1 MVQKIK
7 LALLQMEVVDDKS
20 ANIKK
25 AKKMI
30 SSASK
35 EGAELI
41 ILPEMF
47 NCPYD
52 NSRFRDYAENPSKSP
67 TLDAMAEISRDKQIH
82 LVAGSIP
89 ELSQGNIYNTSFFFN
104 AKGAILGFHRKMHLF
119 DIDVPGKIFFKE
131 SDTLTAGEK
140 ITVIESDLGKVGI
153 GICYDIRFP
162 ELSRLMAL
170 KGADILVYPGAFN
183 LTTGPAHW
191 KTLLRSRAMDNQ
203 IFIAA
208 ASPARN
214 ENASYVAYG
223 HSLICNPWGEVIK
236 EAGSGEEIIYSTINL
251 EDISKIRKELPVLSN
266 RRDDV
271 YSLSEKL

>member
-1 MVQKIK
+1 MVQEIK

-35 EGAELI
+35 EGAKLI

-104 AKGAILGFHRKMHLF
+104 DKGAILGFHRKMHLF

-170 KGADILVYPGAFN
+170 KGADIMVYPGAFN

-191 KTLLRSRAMDNQ
+191 KTLLRSRALDNQ

-251 EDISKIRKELPVLSN
+251 EDNSKIRKELPVLSN

>member
-1 MVQKIK
+1 MVQEIK

-35 EGAELI
+35 EGAKLI

-104 AKGAILGFHRKMHLF
+104 DKGAILGFHRKMHLF

-170 KGADILVYPGAFN
+170 KGADIMVYPGAFN

-191 KTLLRSRAMDNQ
+191 KTLLRSRALDNQ

-236 EAGSGEEIIYSTINL
+236 EAGSKEEILYSTINL
-251 EDISKIRKELPVLSN
+251 EDNSKIRKELPVLSN

>member
-1 MVQKIK
+1 MVQEIK

-35 EGAELI
+35 KGAELI

-104 AKGAILGFHRKMHLF
+104 DKGAILGFHRKMHLF

-191 KTLLRSRAMDNQ
+191 KTLLRSRALDNQ

-208 ASPARN
+208 TSPARN

-251 EDISKIRKELPVLSN
+251 EDNSKIRKELPVLSN